1 MGKYKDYEPE
11 FLGVF
16 LSLLVLNLWYLS
28 SVAIDNNFIP
38 VSYNFIINS
47 LIALVSTFVGAY
59 SAFSLNNRKETKK
72 IYIENKTALNKAIF
86 IVSMMMNAVPIRNES
101 HIKFEDTDK
110 SRAERAFSEPAKKIS

>member
-72 IYIENKTALNKAIF
+72 IYIDISTLGGQTESTYICVIF
-86 IVSMMMNAVPIRNES
+86 SFTTKIDSES
-101 HIKFEDTDK
+101 RFEMRL
-110 SRAERAFSEPAKKIS
+110 SIFLF